1 MNLADAGHQVR
12 DQILAAAALG
22 DDRTREIAAALS
34 QAADAAVRLAVL
46 QALTRAST
54 ELADALADAATTR
67 GLPWVPE
74 ISLQLDGD
82 RLGFAVAVVAT
93 EAEPAEVAG
102 PAEAAAGADGATG
115 ADRAEATARISLRLS
130 EALKAG
136 IEQAADRA
144 EISVNSWLVRVATA
158 ALHDDP
164 SRHGAEGWGSWQG
177 NRGGKR
183 VTGWLTG

>member
-34 QAADAAVRLAVL
+34 QAADSAVRLAVL

-54 ELADALADAATTR
+54 ELADALSDAAAIR
-67 GLPWVPE
+67 GLTWIPE
-74 ISLQLDGD
+74 ISVQLDGD
-82 RLGFAVAVVAT
+82 RLGFTVA
-93 EAEPAEVAG
+93 AEPADTRADTAAGTDGTAG
-102 PAEAAAGADGATG
+102 P
-115 ADRAEATARISLRLS
+115 DRAEATARISLRLT

-144 EISVNSWLVRVATA
+144 DISVNSWLVRVATA
-158 ALHDDP
+158 ALHEDP
-164 SRHGAEGWGSWQG
+164 SRTGADGWASRQG
-177 NRGGKR
+177 GRGGKR
-183 VTGWLTG
+183 ISGWVTG

>member
-34 QAADAAVRLAVL
+34 QAADSAVRLAVL

-54 ELADALADAATTR
+54 ELADALSDAAATR

-74 ISLQLDGD
+74 ISVQLDGD
-82 RLGFAVAVVAT
+82 RLGFAVAAID
-93 EAEPAEVAG
+93 AEPADAG
-102 PAEAAAGADGATG
+102 ARTDSADGAT
-115 ADRAEATARISLRLS
+115 DRAEATARISLRLT

-144 EISVNSWLVRVATA
+144 DISVNSWLVRVATA
-158 ALHDDP
+158 ALHEDP
-164 SRHGAEGWGSWQG
+164 SRSGTDGWASRQG
-177 NRGGKR
+177 GRSGKR
-183 VTGWLTG
+183 ISGWVTG

>member
-22 DDRTREIAAALS
+22 DDRTREIAAALA
-34 QAADAAVRLAVL
+34 QAADSAVRLAVL

-54 ELADALADAATTR
+54 ELADALTDAAATR

-74 ISLQLDGD
+74 ISVQLDGD
-82 RLGFAVAVVAT
+82 RLGFAVAVVPT
-93 EAEPAEVAG
+93 GDDPVEAGAR
-102 PAEAAAGADGATG
+102 AEAADGAAG
-115 ADRAEATARISLRLS
+115 SDRAEATARISLRLS

-164 SRHGAEGWGSWQG
+164 SRHGTEGWASWQAG
-177 NRGGKR
+177 RGGKR

>member
-12 DQILAAAALG
+12 DQILATAALG

-34 QAADAAVRLAVL
+34 QAADSAVRLAVL

-54 ELADALADAATTR
+54 ELADALADAAATR
-67 GLPWVPE
+67 GLPWIPE
-74 ISLQLDGD
+74 ISVQLDGD
-82 RLGFAVAVVAT
+82 RLGFAVAVVGT
-93 EAEPAEVAG
+93 DAEPADAG
-102 PAEAAAGADGATG
+102 APADADGATG
-115 ADRAEATARISLRLS
+115 PDRSEATARISLRLS

-144 EISVNSWLVRVATA
+144 EVSVNSWLVRVATA

-164 SRHGAEGWGSWQG
+164 SRQGGDGRTSWQG
-177 NRGGKR
+177 SRGGKR
-183 VTGWLTG
+183 VSGWITG